1 VIIEMMTLALADC
14 SPKYSFEVF
23 APCMNLQDDLEPI
36 SFYNP
41 HYPIEMLAW
50 AWHSG
55 KQRNRVIMVLHG
67 LFILIFTQWNHPFG
81 LQTGFCMNT

>member
-1 VIIEMMTLALADC
+1 VIIEMMVTLALADC

-41 HYPIEMLAW
+41 HYSIEMLAW
-50 AWHSG
+50 ALAFTKAEKPCHNGSPWTVHFDLHS
-55 KQRNRVIMVLHG
+55 VE
-67 LFILIFTQWNHPFG
+67 
-81 LQTGFCMNT
+81 